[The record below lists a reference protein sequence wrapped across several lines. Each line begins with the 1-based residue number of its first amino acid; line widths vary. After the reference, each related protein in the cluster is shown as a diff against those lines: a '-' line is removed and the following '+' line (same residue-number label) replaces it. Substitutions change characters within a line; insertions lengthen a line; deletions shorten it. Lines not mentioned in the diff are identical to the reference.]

1 MVGAARRSNGRK
13 EQTSFCIVDSQSVK
27 NTDSAEQKGYDAGK
41 KVSGIKRHIAV
52 DTQGLPHAIHV
63 TTANVT
69 DRAGALAMFDQ
80 RRDGLS
86 LVQNVLVD
94 GGYTGDPFAA
104 GVQSLLGASVEVVK
118 RNEMHTFV
126 VLPKRWVVE
135 RSFAWL
141 EKCRRLWKNCER
153 KLNTSLQMVVLA
165 FAALILKRLQTGSKV
180 EWHQGEL
187 FSRVGFIVTNLS
199 YPNIGIVRFYNGRGT
214 AEQWIKEGKY
224 ALNWT
229 RLSCHKFVA
238 NQVRLELFVLAY
250 NLGNSMRRLA
260 LPEAMKHWSLTSLQ
274 TRMIKTGGR
283 LVRHAGRLVFQLA
296 EVLVSR
302 EMLGGILERIGRLRL
317 APG

>member
-1 MVGAARRSNGRK
+1 M
-13 EQTSFCIVDSQSVK
+13 DSQSVK

-86 LVQNVLVD
+86 LVLLVD

-165 FAALILKRLQTGSKV
+165 FAALILKRLQTGSKNSEV
-180 EWHQGEL
+180 IPGNIRTILGALL
-187 FSRVGFIVTNLS
+187 FPILVAGATSF
-199 YPNIGIVRFYNGRGT
+199 
-214 AEQWIKEGKY
+214 
-224 ALNWT
+224 AL
-229 RLSCHKFVA
+229 LLA
-238 NQVRLELFVLAY
+238 FVL
-250 NLGNSMRRLA
+250 GF
-260 LPEAMKHWSLTSLQ
+260 P
-274 TRMIKTGGR
+274 R
-283 LVRHAGRLVFQLA
+283 LVWLWRGAH
-296 EVLVSR
+296 
-302 EMLGGILERIGRLRL
+302 
-317 APG
+317 